1 MILVCSDI
9 HGSKRAGDL
18 IKTLDSN
25 YNFEKII
32 ILGDFLYNGPRN
44 KVPSDYDP
52 NYLIDV
58 FNSLKNKIVAVRG
71 NCDADV
77 DLMVLKFE
85 IPKFREEIIKI
96 NGIDYKFFLTH
107 GDIEDLY
114 IFEPKNN
121 EIIIKGHTHIKV
133 FKRNENGGIT
143 LNPGSMTFPKNH
155 PSKKDN
161 PLNKSFIIIDENVRL
176 YEFEY
181 DENDNAKILNTHSL
195 NDGQFI
201 E

>member
-18 IKTLDSN
+18 IKALDAN

-52 NYLIDV
+52 NYLINV
-58 FNSLKNKIVAVRG
+58 FNSLKSKIVAVRG

-77 DLMVLKFE
+77 DLMVLKFH

-96 NGIDYKFFLTH
+96 NGIDCKFFLTH

-114 IFEPKNN
+114 NFEPKNN
-121 EIIIKGHTHIKV
+121 EIIINFLKRGCQKNMGNLV
-133 FKRNENGGIT
+133 LKNFKS
-143 LNPGSMTFPKNH
+143 L
-155 PSKKDN
+155 
-161 PLNKSFIIIDENVRL
+161 L
-176 YEFEY
+176 YS
-181 DENDNAKILNTHSL
+181 T
-195 NDGQFI
+195 
-201 E
+201 